1 MKDLKPNIEE
11 TKKKI
16 NRMGEPDCENLILH
30 NQIAIMEAL
39 QDIQEKMMRMEG
51 RTINT
56 RSIR

>member
-1 MKDLKPNIEE
+1 MKDLKPNIAE
-11 TKKKI
+11 TQGKI
-16 NRMGEPDCENLILH
+16 NRISESTCENLILH
-30 NQIAIMEAL
+30 NQITIMEAL